1 MIKVYNA
8 KDITEA
14 HIVKGMLVAN
24 GINAYVNGHY
34 LQGGIGEL
42 AAMDFASVHVDE
54 SDVQAARELI
64 DDYERAE
71 PGETEG

>member
-54 SDVQAARELI
+54 SDVPAARVLI

-71 PGETEG
+71 TED

>member
-14 HIVKGMLVAN
+14 HIVKGMLEAN

-42 AAMDFASVHVDE
+42 AAMDFASVHVEE
-54 SDVQAARELI
+54 SDQQIARELI
-64 DDYERAE
+64 DEYERADPE
-71 PGETEG
+71 VTEN

>member
-14 HIVKGMLVAN
+14 HIVKGMLAAN

-71 PGETEG
+71 VSED